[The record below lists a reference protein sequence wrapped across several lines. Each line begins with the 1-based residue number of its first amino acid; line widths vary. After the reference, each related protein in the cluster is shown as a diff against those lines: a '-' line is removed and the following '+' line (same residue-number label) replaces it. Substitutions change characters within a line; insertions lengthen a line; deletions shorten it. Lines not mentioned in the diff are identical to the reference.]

1 MKQFGVIKTV
11 LFTLTALLLFAPM
24 TQERFKFFVFKP
36 LEGVFEPAPEPNL
49 TFDSYRTAKYQTQ
62 LEPYLSEHFGFREP
76 LIRTYN
82 QFLYDCFR
90 KSYSQDVMVGKNHWL
105 YFRQNVNDYY
115 GTEMKRWFADADE
128 AREAFDQEARLM
140 WKLHGVLKDYGID
153 FLVFMAPEK
162 GFLYPEHLPDRHFD
176 TTSINARTY
185 FSKKFDEYGFPYI
198 EMTPWFIALKEA
210 DTLPY
215 SLFPQTGAHWCFSSV
230 LAADS
235 LFRFMGHLSGK
246 PLPKLSIGPLHE
258 RVERERNAD
267 FDLEGIVNLWR
278 PLPHED
284 NRLLEAEVSVV
295 NDSTATKP
303 NVLFVGTSFLW
314 QMVMYIP
321 FDELFSYS
329 EYWYY
334 NSTAYFGKDYH
345 QIANVGDLDVL
356 QKLLDADYI
365 VWLSEGE
372 QMYKASFKFVES
384 ALVKLC
390 VSEDRQAAVKQH
402 LMDSLRNDRQVMAS
416 LDPNLEENKL
426 TGLLWEKANRMIL
439 REPEK
444 YFPELAGDSIP
455 TARNPRVP
463 EALAIK
469 EIKKD
474 SAWMMNLQCQTVIH
488 NTTLEQVLKREA
500 QNILNDRP
508 LMRDMENVVS
518 RTTYVESLVKAME
531 ETILGNEELTR
542 MAREKSEQNGI
553 SFEEQVNADARW
565 IINYQINNGE
575 IVF

>member
-1 MKQFGVIKTV
+1 
-11 LFTLTALLLFAPM
+11 
-24 TQERFKFFVFKP
+24 
-36 LEGVFEPAPEPNL
+36 
-49 TFDSYRTAKYQTQ
+49 
-62 LEPYLSEHFGFREP
+62 
-76 LIRTYN
+76 
-82 QFLYDCFR
+82 
-90 KSYSQDVMVGKNHWL
+90 
-105 YFRQNVNDYY
+105 
-115 GTEMKRWFADADE
+115 
-128 AREAFDQEARLM
+128 
-140 WKLHGVLKDYGID
+140 
-153 FLVFMAPEK
+153 
-162 GFLYPEHLPDRHFD
+162 
-176 TTSINARTY
+176 
-185 FSKKFDEYGFPYI
+185 
-198 EMTPWFIALKEA
+198 
-210 DTLPY
+210 
-215 SLFPQTGAHWCFSSV
+215 
-230 LAADS
+230 
-235 LFRFMGHLSGK
+235 
-246 PLPKLSIGPLHE
+246 
-258 RVERERNAD
+258 
-267 FDLEGIVNLWR
+267 
-278 PLPHED
+278 
-284 NRLLEAEVSVV
+284 
-295 NDSTATKP
+295 
-303 NVLFVGTSFLW
+303 
-314 QMVMYIP
+314 
-321 FDELFSYS
+321 
-329 EYWYY
+329 
-334 NSTAYFGKDYH
+334 
-345 QIANVGDLDVL
+345 
-356 QKLLDADYI
+356 
-365 VWLSEGE
+365 
-372 QMYKASFKFVES
+372 MYKASFKFVES

-402 LMDSLRNDRQVMAS
+402 LMDSLRNDHQVMAS

-488 NTTLEQVLKREA
+488 NTTLEQVLKMEA